1 MVILSEN
8 DYLDVKLKSLIADYD
23 TETLS
28 NLYQPIIGYSALA
41 VYFTLVAEA
50 KNQEIT
56 SVISHN
62 QLLNRLQMSPGD
74 FIEARQRLEAVGLL
88 RTYVEG
94 SGKAKA
100 YYYRLYAPK
109 TPYDFFAD
117 VLLYGMLIKAI
128 GEVDA
133 KRFKTVYQRKTES
146 AGEEITSSFNDV
158 FKPNFNDSSFS
169 KALQGID
176 GSGRRTGKI
185 KSEFNYDLFFEQL
198 YTNNRILKDAF
209 TKQDMKEIERLATLN
224 GVTEEDTAYV
234 VGQIYEPLNPKGKHV
249 NYEVLAKMLQENP
262 SAYYS
267 HITAFK
273 RRAKKKTGGDDLA
286 AKIKFMEQLAP
297 KDYLKLLQ
305 GGSEVALSDL
315 RLIDEISKK
324 YGLKNGVINALI
336 DYVLTTNE
344 KVLSRYLCD
353 KLASSLAAEKIDT
366 VYDAM
371 QYLAAMRRKRIAW
384 ENKARLSTDE
394 TMTNSEKKSQL
405 KDILKGIV
413 SLQNDDEGDDENG
426 EN

>member
-28 NLYQPIIGYSALA
+28 NLYQPIIGYAALA
-41 VYFTLVAEA
+41 VYFTLVSEA

-88 RTYVEG
+88 RSYVEG
-94 SGKAKA
+94 TGKSKA

-117 VLLYGMLIKAI
+117 VLLYGMLIKVI
-128 GEVDA
+128 GETDA
-133 KRFKTVYQRKTES
+133 KRFKTIYQKKVDS
-146 AGEEITSSFNDV
+146 SGEEITSSFNDV
-158 FKPNFNDSSFS
+158 FKPNFNDPSFS
-169 KALQGID
+169 KALD
-176 GSGRRTGKI
+176 GVSASGRRIGKI

-198 YTNNRILKDAF
+198 YTNSRIMKEAF

-224 GVTEEDTAYV
+224 GVGEEDVAYAV
-234 VGQIYEPLNPKGKHV
+234 SQIYEPLNPKGKHV
-249 NYEVLAKMLQENP
+249 NFDVLAKMLQDNP

-273 RRAKKKTGGDDLA
+273 RRAKKKAGDNDLA
-286 AKIKFMEQLAP
+286 AKIKFMDQLAP
-297 KDYLKLLQ
+297 KDYLRLLQ
-305 GGSEVALSDL
+305 SGVEVALSDL
-315 RLIDEISKK
+315 RLIDDISKK
-324 YGLKNGVINALI
+324 YSLKNGVINALI

-353 KLASSLAAEKIDT
+353 KLASSMASEKIGT
-366 VYDAM
+366 AFDAM
-371 QYLAAMRRKRIAW
+371 QYLAAMRRKKIAW
-384 ENKARLSTDE
+384 ENKTRLSTDE
-394 TMTNSEKKSQL
+394 SMTTSEKKSQL

-413 SLQNDDEGDDENG
+413 SLQNDDEEDDENG
-426 EN
+426 KD